1 MVNVLVNGVNVKF
14 RIDIG
19 ADITVVSK
27 NIFELLGDVNIMPSS
42 QFLTGLQCG
51 PLIVEK
57 KFIAK
62 VRDRRLLVQSRYI
75 LCCKKLKQR
84 DSFSE

>member
-42 QFLTGLQCG
+42 
-51 PLIVEK
+51 
-57 KFIAK
+57 
-62 VRDRRLLVQSRYI
+62 
-75 LCCKKLKQR
+75 
-84 DSFSE
+84 